1 MRVLFAVSHA
11 GFLRNFE
18 SGLQHLLARGHE
30 VHVHLGRA
38 ADAGSVTGTALQV
51 LDRLVAEPGRLSW
64 SAAAQPMAN
73 AWSALAGALR
83 TARDYWRYLEPVYD
97 DAPLLRKRVLAEAPA
112 FSSHP
117 LFRWTAARRCASA
130 LAHAVERDLPVPE
143 AAFDLIDRHHPDVL
157 VVTPL
162 IYIGSDQVYLA
173 RAARQRGIPVV
184 YASGS
189 WDHLTTK
196 GLVQEEPDVTLVWN
210 EAQITEAVSLHGLP
224 RQACR
229 ATGAQAFDHWFGR
242 APSVDRATFCRNAGL
257 PADAG
262 PILLYLCSSTF
273 IAGDERTV
281 VREWLA
287 AVRASAPPLGE
298 AAVIVRPHPQNA
310 DPWKDERFED
320 GRTVVWPRQGAN
332 PVSAGDRDDFFHSI
346 YFSAAVVGVNT
357 SAQIEAA
364 IVGRPVFSVLTGRYA
379 DTQTGTLHF
388 RHLRS
393 AGGGLL
399 HTASSFEEHTGQ
411 LAAAL
416 EGAGDGRSAAFVAAF
431 VRPGGLDKAAGA
443 LFADAVESARPRLR
457 RRRPGLAARLIG
469 PMVAPLAGPAEAA
482 GNLRAT
488 RAASRFQAWFVPAGP
503 ELRAHG
509 EGAGLRRIAC
519 AAATAAE
526 VERAVGLRAELDA
539 DPGGRML
546 LCVPDGS
553 PAGAAAKASR
563 SRLPRCTVVG
573 LPPTTE
579 GVRLLLLKFR
589 PDVVTVFAPSEGGAP
604 GAALVT
610 AARETGV
617 PVRVLDGPQDRP
629 ETLAAGRQVR

>member
-18 SGLQHLLARGHE
+18 SGLQQLLARGHE
-30 VHVHLGRA
+30 VHVHLGRE
-38 ADAGSVTGTALQV
+38 ADAGTVTGTALQV
-51 LDRLVAEPGRLSW
+51 LDRLVAEPRRLSR
-64 SAAAQPMAN
+64 SAAAGPMASE
-73 AWSALAGALR
+73 WTALAGALR

-97 DAPLLRKRVLAEAPA
+97 DAPLLRQRVLAEAPA
-112 FSSHP
+112 FAARRA
-117 LFRWTAARRCASA
+117 FRWTPVRRCADW
-130 LAHAVERDLPVPE
+130 LAGAVERALPVPD
-143 AAFDLIDRHHPDVL
+143 AAFEVIDRHHPDVF

-162 IYIGSDQVYLA
+162 IYIGSDQVSLA

-196 GLVQEEPDVTLVWN
+196 GLVQEEPDLTLVWN
-210 EAQITEAVSLHGLP
+210 QAQIDEAVSLHGLP
-224 RQACR
+224 RHACR

-242 APSVDRATFCRNAGL
+242 TPSVDRASFCRDAGL
-257 PADAG
+257 PQDAG

-273 IAGDERTV
+273 IAGDERAV

-287 AVRASAPPLGE
+287 AIRGSGTPLSD
-298 AAVIVRPHPQNA
+298 AAVIIRPHPQNA
-310 DPWKDERFED
+310 EPWKDEHFED

-357 SAQIEAA
+357 SAQIESA

-379 DTQTGTLHF
+379 NTQTGTLHF

-399 HTASSFEEHTGQ
+399 HTASSLEEHARQVSAVLAGTG
-411 LAAAL
+411 
-416 EGAGDGRSAAFVAAF
+416 DDRSAAFVAAF
-431 VRPGGLDKAAGA
+431 VRPGGLDRPAGA
-443 LFADAVESARPRLR
+443 LFAEAVETAACRLR
-457 RRRPGLAARLIG
+457 RKQPRLLASLLRA
-469 PMVAPLAGPAEAA
+469 MVSPLAGPAEAA
-482 GNLRAT
+482 RNLRAT
-488 RAASRFQAWFVPAGP
+488 RAPIRFQSWFVPAGP
-503 ELRAHG
+503 ELRPHG
-509 EGAGLRRIAC
+509 DAGRLHRIVC
-519 AAATAAE
+519 TAATAAD
-526 VERAVGLRAELDA
+526 VERAVGLRAELGVEA
-539 DPGGRML
+539 VGRML

-553 PAGAAAKASR
+553 PAGAAARASR

-573 LPPTTE
+573 VPPSPA

-589 PDVVTVFAPSEGGAP
+589 PDLVIVFGASSEVSPSTAL
-604 GAALVT
+604 AA
-610 AARETGV
+610 AARAMGV
-617 PVRVLDGPQDRP
+617 SVRVLAGRP
-629 ETLAAGRQVR
+629 EPG